1 MLPLSTWK
9 HTPFP
14 SPWEING
21 GGGGPPA
28 AVAGLGLFWEE
39 ERLPP
44 RPTLLRAAR
53 PRPRAGL
60 CGRQVQ
66 GVRPG
71 PGSPGRR
78 ALVPAALGPPWKGLN
93 FGPRS
98 ADTRG
103 SVNAMTSPF
112 VSAAQQEMLS
122 ASPLPAQRKWGSFSP
137 EAAAAPSQTSFW
149 GQGAGQPF
157 GLPAPGRRGQGH
169 RGGCTYFA
177 VAHLAELAR
186 DRHCAE
192 RTGMSLALG
201 RPQHLHNR
209 TPGQVGQKHW
219 QAPEIG
225 ANSAE

>member
-1 MLPLSTWK
+1 MGDGEA
-9 HTPFP
+9 
-14 SPWEING
+14 SPQWLLALVYTG
-21 GGGGPPA
+21 RRSGCPRGRRCSG
-28 AVAGLGLFWEE
+28 
-39 ERLPP
+39 P
-44 RPTLLRAAR
+44 RPRSG
-53 PRPRAGL
+53 RAGL
-60 CGRQVQ
+60 CGRQAQ
-66 GVRPG
+66 GVRPA
-71 PGSPGRR
+71 PGSPSRR
-78 ALVPAALGPPWKGLN
+78 ALVPVAFGPPWKGLN
-93 FGPRS
+93 FGPWS

-103 SVNAMTSPF
+103 SVNAMTSPL

-122 ASPLPAQRKWGSFSP
+122 ASPLPAQRKWGSLSP
-137 EAAAAPSQTSFW
+137 EAAAAPAQTSFW
-149 GQGAGQPF
+149 GQGAGRPF

-186 DRHCAE
+186 ERHCAE

-201 RPQHLHNR
+201 RTQHLLNR